1 MHYICK
7 EGLSMKTQIFDIK
20 DENLNAAQIKEAA
33 QILHRGGTVAFPT
46 ETVYGLGA
54 NALDADAVAKIYI
67 AKGRPSDNP
76 LIVHIVEVEDLGPL
90 VDHVSDMAKTLM
102 KAFWPGPLTLIF
114 PKNENVPMS
123 VTAGL
128 STVAVRMPAHP
139 IARLLIRESGVPV
152 AAPSANLSGKPSPT
166 DAEHVINDLSGRV
179 DAIVCGH
186 SSDVGL
192 ESTVLD
198 VTGEIPVILRPGG
211 VTKEDIIKAV
221 GVCDIDPAIEK
232 SMSKH
237 LTPKSPG
244 MKYTHYAPEADLFVY
259 EGDSQKVIDHI
270 KKLKSQYEAEGLK
283 VGIMTCDEHS
293 ERYGQGFVRSLGTKT
308 NLAVLASNLFAVLR
322 SFDQDGVDIILS
334 EGFSRQGIGHALM
347 NRLLKA
353 AGHRVI
359 QL

>member
-1 MHYICK
+1 
-7 EGLSMKTQIFDIK
+7 MKTQIFDIK
-20 DENLNAAQIKEAA
+20 DENLNAAHLKEAA

-54 NALDADAVAKIYI
+54 NALDTNAVAKIYV

-76 LIVHIVEVEDLGPL
+76 LIVHIAEVEDLDPL
-90 VDHVSDMAKTLM
+90 VDHVSDMAKELM

-128 STVAVRMPAHP
+128 ATVAVRMPAHP
-139 IARLLIRESGVPV
+139 IARVLIRESGVPV

-166 DAEHVINDLSGRV
+166 DADHVINDLSGRV
-179 DAIVCGH
+179 DAIVCGQ

-211 VTKEDIIKAV
+211 VTKEDIIAV
-221 GVCDIDPAIEK
+221 VGKCDIDPAIEK

-259 EGDSQKVIDHI
+259 EGETEKVIYHI
-270 KKLKSQYEAEGLK
+270 KKLKSEYEAEGLK

-293 ERYGQGFVRSLGTKT
+293 TRYGNGFVRSLGSKAD
-308 NLAVLASNLFAVLR
+308 LATLASKLFSVLR
-322 SFDQDGVDIILS
+322 AFDQDGVDIILS
-334 EGFSRQGIGHALM
+334 EGFSREGIGHALM